1 MRVPTS
7 TLYKIAG
14 NNTKEAVRS
23 NYTVYNTV
31 AVVRNLAGATL
42 TSLSRLYTS
51 MFVRII
57 PVFLCL
63 IFGLA
68 NISHAADSSIPEPPK
83 LEATQ
88 YLLVDFLSGTELAA
102 KDPDKRIEPASI
114 TKLMTAYILYQE
126 LEKGNISVDDRVIVS
141 QKAWKMEGSRM
152 FLEAGK
158 KVPLGRMISG
168 LIIQSGNDAAIAL
181 AEHIAGSEE
190 NFVRK
195 MNEEAARLGMSNT
208 NFVNVT
214 GWPNQRHYMT
224 ARDIA
229 TLTRAVITEY
239 PKHYELYKKKEYS
252 YNGIKQYNRN
262 KLLWHDKTVDGV
274 KTGHTESAGYCLLSS
289 AQRGSMRLISVVLG
303 ADSDKTRTNYSQQLL
318 EYGFRFYETHKL
330 YDANSVLTEARVWKG
345 TQSKI
350 PTGIL
355 EDFYVT
361 IPKGHYSQLKG
372 LMEINKSID
381 APVKRGDVIG
391 MAIIKDID
399 RIVLEKPLVAMDS
412 VDAGGT
418 WTNISDSV
426 KKIFVE

>member
-1 MRVPTS
+1 
-7 TLYKIAG
+7 
-14 NNTKEAVRS
+14 
-23 NYTVYNTV
+23 
-31 AVVRNLAGATL
+31 
-42 TSLSRLYTS
+42 

-57 PVFLCL
+57 PL
-63 IFGLA
+63 IFCLFLGLLP
-68 NISHAADSSIPEPPK
+68 SSYAASTVPELPK
-83 LEATQ
+83 LEAAQ
-88 YLLVDFLSGTELAA
+88 YLLIDFLSGTELAS

-126 LEKGNISVDDRVIVS
+126 LEKGNISIEDRVLVS
-141 QKAWKMEGSRM
+141 EKAWKMEGSRM

-158 KVPLGRMISG
+158 KVPLERMISG
-168 LIIQSGNDAAIAL
+168 LIIQSGNDSAIAL
-181 AEHIAGSEE
+181 AEHASGSEE

-195 MNEEAARLGMSNT
+195 MNEEAARLGMTNT

-214 GWPNQRHYMT
+214 GWPNPRHYMS

-229 TLTRAVITEY
+229 TLTRTVITEY
-239 PKHYELYKKKEYS
+239 PEHYKLYSEKEYS

-274 KTGHTESAGYCLLSS
+274 KTGHTESAGYCLLAS
-289 AQRGSMRLISVVLG
+289 AQRGTMRLISVVLG
-303 ADSDKTRTNYSQQLL
+303 TVSDKKRSNYSQQLL

-330 YDANSVLTEARVWKG
+330 YDKNSVLTEARVWKG
-345 TQSKI
+345 KTSSV

-381 APVKRGDVIG
+381 APVKRGDVVG
-391 MAIIKDID
+391 MAIIKDVD
-399 RIVLEKPLVAMDS
+399 RIVLQKPLVAMDS
-412 VDAGGT
+412 VDTGGT
-418 WTNISDSV
+418 WTNITDSI
-426 KKIFVE
+426 KKLFVE

>member
-1 MRVPTS
+1 
-7 TLYKIAG
+7 
-14 NNTKEAVRS
+14 
-23 NYTVYNTV
+23 
-31 AVVRNLAGATL
+31 
-42 TSLSRLYTS
+42 

-57 PVFLCL
+57 PVYLCL
-63 IFGLA
+63 IFGFT
-68 NISHAADSSIPEPPK
+68 NISHAAGNVPEPPQ

-88 YLLVDFLSGTELAA
+88 YLLIDFLSGTELAA

-126 LEKGNISVDDRVIVS
+126 LEKGNISVEDRVIVS

-158 KVPLGRMISG
+158 KVPLGRMVNG

-181 AEHIAGSEE
+181 AEHISGSEE

-195 MNEEAARLGMSNT
+195 MNEEAVRLGMTNT

-214 GWPNQRHYMT
+214 GWPNPRHYMS

-229 TLTRAVITEY
+229 MLTRTVITEY
-239 PKHYELYKKKEYS
+239 PEHYKLYKKKEYS

-345 TQSKI
+345 TESKV

-355 EDFYVT
+355 EDLYVT
-361 IPKGHYSQLKG
+361 IPKGNYSQLKG

-381 APVKRGDVIG
+381 APIKRGDVIG
-391 MAIIKDID
+391 MAIIKDLD
-399 RIVLEKPLVAMDS
+399 RVVLQKPLVAMDS

>member
-1 MRVPTS
+1 
-7 TLYKIAG
+7 
-14 NNTKEAVRS
+14 
-23 NYTVYNTV
+23 
-31 AVVRNLAGATL
+31 
-42 TSLSRLYTS
+42 

-57 PVFLCL
+57 PFLFCL
-63 IFGLA
+63 LIGLA
-68 NISHAADSSIPEPPK
+68 PSSFAANSVPELPK
-83 LEATQ
+83 LGASQ

-114 TKLMTAYILYQE
+114 TKLMTAYVLYQE
-126 LEKGNISVDDRVIVS
+126 LEKGNIKFEDRVLVS
-141 QKAWKMEGSRM
+141 EKAWKMEGSRM

-158 KVPLGRMISG
+158 KVPLERMVNG
-168 LIIQSGNDAAIAL
+168 LIVQSGNDAAVAL
-181 AEHIAGSEE
+181 SEHTSGSEE

-195 MNEEAARLGMSNT
+195 MNENAQRLGMTNT

-214 GWPNQRHYMT
+214 GWPNPRHYMS
-224 ARDIA
+224 ARDIV
-229 TLTRAVITEY
+229 TLTRAVINEY
-239 PKHYELYKKKEYS
+239 PEHYKMYSQKEYS

-262 KLLWHDKTVDGV
+262 KLLWHDDTVDGV

-303 ADSDKTRTNYSQQLL
+303 AESDKTRSNYSQQLL

-345 TQSKI
+345 KKSSV
-350 PTGIL
+350 PTGII

-361 IPKGHYSQLKG
+361 IPKGNYSQLKG

-391 MAIIKDID
+391 MAIIKDLD
-399 RIVLEKPLVAMDS
+399 RVVLQKPLVAMDS
-412 VDAGGT
+412 VDTGGT
-418 WTNISDSV
+418 WTNITDSV
-426 KKIFVE
+426 KKLFVE

>member
-1 MRVPTS
+1 
-7 TLYKIAG
+7 
-14 NNTKEAVRS
+14 
-23 NYTVYNTV
+23 
-31 AVVRNLAGATL
+31 
-42 TSLSRLYTS
+42 

-57 PVFLCL
+57 PVFFYL
-63 IFGLA
+63 IFFIPS
-68 NISHAADSSIPEPPK
+68 ISHADSTVPEPPK
-83 LEATQ
+83 LEAAQ

-102 KDPDKRIEPASI
+102 KEPDKRIEPASI

-126 LEKGNISVDDRVIVS
+126 LEKGNISVEDRVVVS

-195 MNEEAARLGMSNT
+195 MNEEATRLGMTNT

-214 GWPNQRHYMT
+214 GWPNPRHYMS

-229 TLTRAVITEY
+229 KLTRTVIAEY
-239 PKHYELYKKKEYS
+239 PEHYKLYKEKEYS

-274 KTGHTESAGYCLLSS
+274 KTGHTESAGYCLLAS
-289 AQRGSMRLISVVLG
+289 AKRGSMRLISIVLG

-318 EYGFRFYETHKL
+318 EYGFRFFETHKL

-345 TQSKI
+345 TQSKV

-381 APVKRGDVIG
+381 APIKRGDVIG
-391 MAIIKDID
+391 MAVIKDID
-399 RIVLEKPLVAMDS
+399 RIVLQKPLVAMDS

>member
-1 MRVPTS
+1 
-7 TLYKIAG
+7 
-14 NNTKEAVRS
+14 
-23 NYTVYNTV
+23 
-31 AVVRNLAGATL
+31 
-42 TSLSRLYTS
+42 

-57 PVFLCL
+57 PFFLLL
-63 IFGLA
+63 IFSAL
-68 NISHAADSSIPEPPK
+68 NTSHAESNLPEPPK

-88 YLLVDFLSGTELAA
+88 YLLIDFLSGTELAA

-114 TKLMTAYILYQE
+114 TKLMTAYVLYQE

-168 LIIQSGNDAAIAL
+168 LIIQSGNDAAVAL

-195 MNEEAARLGMSNT
+195 MNEEAVRLGMTNT

-214 GWPNQRHYMT
+214 GWPNPRHYMS

-229 TLTRAVITEY
+229 KLTRTVITEY
-239 PKHYELYKKKEYS
+239 PEHYKMYKEKEYS

-318 EYGFRFYETHKL
+318 EFGFRFFETHKL

-345 TQSKI
+345 TQSKV

-372 LMEINKSID
+372 LMEIHKSID

-391 MAIIKDID
+391 TAIIRDLD
-399 RIVLEKPLVAMDS
+399 RIVLQKPLVAMDS

-418 WTNISDSV
+418 WTNLSDSV
-426 KKIFVE
+426 KKVFVE

>member
-1 MRVPTS
+1 
-7 TLYKIAG
+7 
-14 NNTKEAVRS
+14 
-23 NYTVYNTV
+23 
-31 AVVRNLAGATL
+31 
-42 TSLSRLYTS
+42 

-57 PVFLCL
+57 PTFLCL
-63 IFGLA
+63 IFFIPI
-68 NISHAADSSIPEPPK
+68 ISHADSTLPEPPK
-83 LEATQ
+83 LEAAQ

-102 KDPDKRIEPASI
+102 KEPDKKIEPASI

-126 LEKGNISVDDRVIVS
+126 LEKGNISVDDRVVVS

-168 LIIQSGNDAAIAL
+168 LIIQSGNDSAVAL

-195 MNEEAARLGMSNT
+195 MNEEAVRLGMTNT

-214 GWPNQRHYMT
+214 GWPNPRHYMS

-229 TLTRAVITEY
+229 KLTRTVIKEY

-274 KTGHTESAGYCLLSS
+274 KTGHTESAGYCLLAS
-289 AQRGSMRLISVVLG
+289 AQRGSMRLISIVLG
-303 ADSDKTRTNYSQQLL
+303 ADSDETRTNYSQQLL
-318 EYGFRFYETHKL
+318 EYGFRFFETHKL

-345 TQSKI
+345 TQSKV

-381 APVKRGDVIG
+381 APIKRGDVIG
-391 MAIIKDID
+391 MAVIKDID
-399 RIVLEKPLVAMDS
+399 RIVLQKPLVAMDS
-412 VDAGGT
+412 IDAGGT

>member
-1 MRVPTS
+1 
-7 TLYKIAG
+7 
-14 NNTKEAVRS
+14 
-23 NYTVYNTV
+23 
-31 AVVRNLAGATL
+31 
-42 TSLSRLYTS
+42 

-57 PVFLCL
+57 PAFFFL
-63 IFGLA
+63 IFSLL
-68 NISHAADSSIPEPPK
+68 NTSHADSGNVPEPPK

-88 YLLVDFLSGTELAA
+88 YLLIDFLSGTELAA

-114 TKLMTAYILYQE
+114 TKLMTAYVLYQE

-168 LIIQSGNDAAIAL
+168 LIIQSGNDSAIAL

-195 MNEEAARLGMSNT
+195 MNQEAERLGMTNT

-214 GWPNQRHYMT
+214 GWPNPRHYMS

-229 TLTRAVITEY
+229 KLTRTVIAEY
-239 PKHYELYKKKEYS
+239 PEHYEMYKEKEYS

-318 EYGFRFYETHKL
+318 EYGFRFFETHKL

-345 TQSKI
+345 TQSKV

-372 LMEINKSID
+372 LMEIHKSID

-391 MAIIKDID
+391 TAIIRDLD
-399 RIVLEKPLVAMDS
+399 RIVLQKPLVAMDS

-418 WTNISDSV
+418 WTNISDTV
-426 KKIFVE
+426 KKVFVE

>member
-1 MRVPTS
+1 
-7 TLYKIAG
+7 
-14 NNTKEAVRS
+14 
-23 NYTVYNTV
+23 
-31 AVVRNLAGATL
+31 
-42 TSLSRLYTS
+42 

-57 PVFLCL
+57 PALFFL
-63 IFGLA
+63 IFSLI
-68 NISHAADSSIPEPPK
+68 NTSHAESGNVPEPPK

-88 YLLVDFLSGTELAA
+88 YLLIDFLSGTELAA

-168 LIIQSGNDAAIAL
+168 LIIQSGNDSAIAL

-195 MNEEAARLGMSNT
+195 MNDEAARLGMTNT

-214 GWPNQRHYMT
+214 GWPNPRHYMS

-229 TLTRAVITEY
+229 ILTRTVISEY
-239 PKHYELYKKKEYS
+239 PEHYEMYKEKEYS

-274 KTGHTESAGYCLLSS
+274 KTGHTESAGE
-289 AQRGSMRLISVVLG
+289 G
-303 ADSDKTRTNYSQQLL
+303 
-318 EYGFRFYETHKL
+318 H
-330 YDANSVLTEARVWKG
+330 
-345 TQSKI
+345 
-350 PTGIL
+350 
-355 EDFYVT
+355 T
-361 IPKGHYSQLKG
+361 I
-372 LMEINKSID
+372 
-381 APVKRGDVIG
+381 
-391 MAIIKDID
+391 
-399 RIVLEKPLVAMDS
+399 
-412 VDAGGT
+412 
-418 WTNISDSV
+418 
-426 KKIFVE
+426 

>member
-1 MRVPTS
+1 
-7 TLYKIAG
+7 
-14 NNTKEAVRS
+14 
-23 NYTVYNTV
+23 
-31 AVVRNLAGATL
+31 
-42 TSLSRLYTS
+42 

-57 PVFLCL
+57 PALFFL
-63 IFGLA
+63 IFSLI
-68 NISHAADSSIPEPPK
+68 NTSHAENGNVPEPPK

-88 YLLVDFLSGTELAA
+88 YLLIDFLSGTELAA

-168 LIIQSGNDAAIAL
+168 LIIQSGNDSAIAL

-195 MNEEAARLGMSNT
+195 MNDEAARLGMTNT

-214 GWPNQRHYMT
+214 GWPNPRHYMS

-229 TLTRAVITEY
+229 KLTRTVISEY
-239 PKHYELYKKKEYS
+239 PEHYEMYKEKEYS

-274 KTGHTESAGYCLLSS
+274 KTGHTESAGYCLLAS
-289 AQRGSMRLISVVLG
+289 AQRGSMRLISIVLG

-318 EYGFRFYETHKL
+318 EYGFRFFETHKL

-345 TQSKI
+345 TQSKV

-372 LMEINKSID
+372 LMEIHKSID

-391 MAIIKDID
+391 TAIIRDLD
-399 RIVLEKPLVAMDS
+399 RIVLQKPLVAMDS

-418 WTNISDSV
+418 WTNISDTV
-426 KKIFVE
+426 KKVFVE

>member
-1 MRVPTS
+1 
-7 TLYKIAG
+7 
-14 NNTKEAVRS
+14 
-23 NYTVYNTV
+23 
-31 AVVRNLAGATL
+31 
-42 TSLSRLYTS
+42 

-57 PVFLCL
+57 PIFFSLVFSAFL
-63 IFGLA
+63 
-68 NISHAADSSIPEPPK
+68 NISHAESTIPEPPK

-88 YLLVDFLSGTELAA
+88 YLLIDFLSGTELAA
-102 KDPDKRIEPASI
+102 KDPDKKIEPASI
-114 TKLMTAYILYQE
+114 TKLMTAYVLYQE
-126 LEKGNISVDDRVIVS
+126 LEKGNISVEDRVIVS

-195 MNEEAARLGMSNT
+195 MNEEAARLGMTNT

-214 GWPNQRHYMT
+214 GWPNPRHYMS

-229 TLTRAVITEY
+229 TLTRTVISEY
-239 PKHYELYKKKEYS
+239 PEHYKMYKEKEYS

-318 EYGFRFYETHKL
+318 EYGFRFFETHKL

-345 TQSKI
+345 TQSKV

-391 MAIIKDID
+391 TAIIRDLD
-399 RIVLEKPLVAMDS
+399 RIVLQKPLVAMDS

-426 KKIFVE
+426 KKVFVE

>member
-1 MRVPTS
+1 
-7 TLYKIAG
+7 
-14 NNTKEAVRS
+14 
-23 NYTVYNTV
+23 
-31 AVVRNLAGATL
+31 
-42 TSLSRLYTS
+42 

-57 PVFLCL
+57 PALFFL
-63 IFGLA
+63 IFSLI
-68 NISHAADSSIPEPPK
+68 NTSHAESGNVPEPPK

-88 YLLVDFLSGTELAA
+88 YLLIDFLSGTELAA

-168 LIIQSGNDAAIAL
+168 LIIQSGNDSAIAL

-195 MNEEAARLGMSNT
+195 MNDEAARLGMTNT

-214 GWPNQRHYMT
+214 GWPNPRHYMS

-229 TLTRAVITEY
+229 ILTRTVISEY
-239 PKHYELYKKKEYS
+239 PEHYEMYKEKEYS

-274 KTGHTESAGYCLLSS
+274 KTGHTESAGYCLLAS
-289 AQRGSMRLISVVLG
+289 AQRGSMRLISIVLG

-318 EYGFRFYETHKL
+318 EYGFRFFETHKL

-345 TQSKI
+345 TQSKV

-372 LMEINKSID
+372 LMEIHKSID

-391 MAIIKDID
+391 TAIIRDLD
-399 RIVLEKPLVAMDS
+399 RIVLQKPLVAMDS

-418 WTNISDSV
+418 WTNISDTV
-426 KKIFVE
+426 KKVFVE

>member
-1 MRVPTS
+1 
-7 TLYKIAG
+7 
-14 NNTKEAVRS
+14 
-23 NYTVYNTV
+23 
-31 AVVRNLAGATL
+31 
-42 TSLSRLYTS
+42 

-57 PVFLCL
+57 PFFLCL
-63 IFGLA
+63 IFFIPS
-68 NISHAADSSIPEPPK
+68 ISHADSTVPEPPK
-83 LEATQ
+83 LEAAQ
-88 YLLVDFLSGTELAA
+88 YLLIDYLSGTVLAA
-102 KDPDKRIEPASI
+102 KEPDKRIEPASI

-126 LEKGNISVDDRVIVS
+126 LEKGNISVEDRVVVS
-141 QKAWKMEGSRM
+141 QKAWKMDGSRM

-158 KVPLGRMISG
+158 KVPLERMISG

-181 AEHIAGSEE
+181 AEHISGSEE

-195 MNEEAARLGMSNT
+195 MNEEAARLGMTNT

-214 GWPNQRHYMT
+214 GWPNPRHYMS

-229 TLTRAVITEY
+229 SLTRTVISEY
-239 PKHYELYKKKEYS
+239 PEHYKLYKKKEYS

-262 KLLWHDKTVDGV
+262 KLLWHDETVDGA
-274 KTGHTESAGYCLLSS
+274 KTGHTQSAGYCLLAS
-289 AQRGSMRLISVVLG
+289 AKRGTMRLISVVLG

-345 TQSKI
+345 TQSKV

-381 APVKRGDVIG
+381 APIKRGDVIG
-391 MAIIKDID
+391 MAIIKDLE
-399 RIVLEKPLVAMDS
+399 RTVLQKPLVAMDS

>member
-1 MRVPTS
+1 
-7 TLYKIAG
+7 
-14 NNTKEAVRS
+14 
-23 NYTVYNTV
+23 
-31 AVVRNLAGATL
+31 
-42 TSLSRLYTS
+42 

-57 PVFLCL
+57 PALFFL
-63 IFGLA
+63 IFSLI
-68 NISHAADSSIPEPPK
+68 NTSHAESGNIPEPPK

-88 YLLVDFLSGTELAA
+88 YLLIDFLSGTELAA

-114 TKLMTAYILYQE
+114 TKLMTAYVLYQE

-195 MNEEAARLGMSNT
+195 MNDEAERLGMTNT

-214 GWPNQRHYMT
+214 GWPNPRHYMS

-229 TLTRAVITEY
+229 KLTRTVIAEY
-239 PKHYELYKKKEYS
+239 PEHYEMYKEKEYS

-318 EYGFRFYETHKL
+318 EYGFRFFETHKL

-345 TQSKI
+345 TQSKV

-372 LMEINKSID
+372 LMEIHKSID

-391 MAIIKDID
+391 TAIIRDLD
-399 RIVLEKPLVAMDS
+399 RIVLQKPLVAMDS

-418 WTNISDSV
+418 WTNISDTV
-426 KKIFVE
+426 KKVFVE

>member
-1 MRVPTS
+1 
-7 TLYKIAG
+7 
-14 NNTKEAVRS
+14 
-23 NYTVYNTV
+23 
-31 AVVRNLAGATL
+31 
-42 TSLSRLYTS
+42 
-51 MFVRII
+51 MFVRI
-57 PVFLCL
+57 FTALL
-63 IFGLA
+63 FMAFGLT
-68 NISHAADSSIPEPPK
+68 NTSHAENGTVPEPPQ

-88 YLLVDFLSGTELAA
+88 YLLIDFLSGTELAA

-195 MNEEAARLGMSNT
+195 MNQEAERLGMTNT

-214 GWPNQRHYMT
+214 GWPNERHYMS

-229 TLTRAVITEY
+229 TLTRTVIAEY
-239 PKHYELYKKKEYS
+239 PKHYEMYKEKEYS

-303 ADSDKTRTNYSQQLL
+303 ANSDKTRTNYSQQLL
-318 EYGFRFYETHKL
+318 EFGFRFYETHKL

-345 TQSKI
+345 TQSTV

-381 APVKRGDVIG
+381 APVKRGDIIG
-391 MAIIKDID
+391 TAIIRDLD
-399 RIVLEKPLVAMDS
+399 RIVLQKPLVAMDS

-426 KKIFVE
+426 KKVFVE

>member
-1 MRVPTS
+1 
-7 TLYKIAG
+7 
-14 NNTKEAVRS
+14 
-23 NYTVYNTV
+23 
-31 AVVRNLAGATL
+31 
-42 TSLSRLYTS
+42 

-57 PVFLCL
+57 PALFFL
-63 IFGLA
+63 IFSLI
-68 NISHAADSSIPEPPK
+68 NTSHAESGNVPEPPK

-88 YLLVDFLSGTELAA
+88 YLLIDFLSGTELAA

-168 LIIQSGNDAAIAL
+168 LIIQSGNDSAIAL

-195 MNEEAARLGMSNT
+195 MNDEAARLGMTNT

-214 GWPNQRHYMT
+214 GWPNPRHYMS

-229 TLTRAVITEY
+229 KLTRTVISEY
-239 PKHYELYKKKEYS
+239 PEHYEMYKEKEYS

-262 KLLWHDKTVDGV
+262 KLLWHDTTVDGV
-274 KTGHTESAGYCLLSS
+274 KTGHTESAGYCLLAS
-289 AQRGSMRLISVVLG
+289 AQRGSMRLISIVLG

-318 EYGFRFYETHKL
+318 EYGFRFFETHKL

-345 TQSKI
+345 TQSKV

-372 LMEINKSID
+372 LMEIHKSID

-391 MAIIKDID
+391 TAIIRDLD
-399 RIVLEKPLVAMDS
+399 RIVLQKPLVAMDS

-418 WTNISDSV
+418 WTNISDTV
-426 KKIFVE
+426 KKVFVE

>member
-1 MRVPTS
+1 
-7 TLYKIAG
+7 
-14 NNTKEAVRS
+14 
-23 NYTVYNTV
+23 
-31 AVVRNLAGATL
+31 
-42 TSLSRLYTS
+42 

-63 IFGLA
+63 VFGLS
-68 NISHAADSSIPEPPK
+68 NISYAADSSIPEPPK

-88 YLLVDFLSGTELAA
+88 YLLIDFLSGTELAA

-126 LEKGNISVDDRVIVS
+126 LKKGNISVEDRVIVS

-158 KVPLGRMISG
+158 KVPLERMISG

-195 MNEEAARLGMSNT
+195 MNEEAERLGMTNT

-214 GWPNQRHYMT
+214 GWPNARHYMS

-229 TLTRAVITEY
+229 KLTRAVITEY
-239 PKHYELYKKKEYS
+239 PEHYKRYKKKEYS

-274 KTGHTESAGYCLLSS
+274 KTGHTESAGYCLLAS

-318 EYGFRFYETHKL
+318 EYGFRFFETHKL

-345 TQSKI
+345 TQSKV

-381 APVKRGDVIG
+381 APIKRGDVIG
-391 MAIIKDID
+391 MAVIKDID
-399 RIVLEKPLVAMDS
+399 RIVLQKPLVAMDS
-412 VDAGGT
+412 IDAGGT

>member
-1 MRVPTS
+1 M
-7 TLYKIAG
+7 L
-14 NNTKEAVRS
+14 
-23 NYTVYNTV
+23 
-31 AVVRNLAGATL
+31 
-42 TSLSRLYTS
+42 
-51 MFVRII
+51 VRIAT
-57 PVFLCL
+57 VFFSLILCFL
-63 IFGLA
+63 
-68 NISHAADSSIPEPPK
+68 NVSHAESNVPEPPK

-88 YLLVDFLSGTELAA
+88 YLLIDYLSGTELAA

-168 LIIQSGNDAAIAL
+168 LIIQSGNDAAVAL
-181 AEHIAGSEE
+181 AEHISGSEE

-195 MNEEAARLGMSNT
+195 MNEEAARLGMTNT

-214 GWPNQRHYMT
+214 GWPNPRHYMS

-229 TLTRAVITEY
+229 KLTRTVIAEY
-239 PKHYELYKKKEYS
+239 PEHYKMYREKEYS

-274 KTGHTESAGYCLLSS
+274 KTGHTTSAGYCLLSS

-318 EYGFRFYETHKL
+318 EYGFRFFETHKL

-345 TQSKI
+345 TQSKV

-372 LMEINKSID
+372 LMEIHKSID

-391 MAIIKDID
+391 TAIIRDLD
-399 RIVLEKPLVAMDS
+399 RIVLQKPLVAMDS

-426 KKIFVE
+426 KKVFVE